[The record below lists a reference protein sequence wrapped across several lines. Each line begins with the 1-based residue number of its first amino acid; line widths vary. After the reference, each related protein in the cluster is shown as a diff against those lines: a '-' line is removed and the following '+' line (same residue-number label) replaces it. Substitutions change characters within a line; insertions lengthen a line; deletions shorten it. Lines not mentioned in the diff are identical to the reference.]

1 MWLMNSKGLFTLE
14 NGVTILC
21 AIFSETCLAMVENEA
36 LEVAEVGVEAMLH
49 CAIFSATCLA
59 MLLGTKNKK
68 CAHTPLLKLP

>member
-1 MWLMNSKGLFTLE
+1 MLQSYAQFSQKHVSQWLK
-14 NGVTILC
+14 
-21 AIFSETCLAMVENEA
+21 NEA
-36 LEVAEVGVEAMLH
+36 LQVAEVGVEAMLH